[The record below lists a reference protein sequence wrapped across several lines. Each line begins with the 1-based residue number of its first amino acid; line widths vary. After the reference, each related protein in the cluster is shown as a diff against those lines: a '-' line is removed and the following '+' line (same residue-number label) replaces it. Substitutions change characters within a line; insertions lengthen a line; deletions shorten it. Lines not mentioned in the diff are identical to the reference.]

1 MLDRIIRPKE
11 CVKMVGTC
19 NVHLRRLEAEGNL
32 RRLEAEG
39 KFPPRFKL
47 FEDSGPYGAVGWRLS
62 DIQVWIEKRAATAHV
77 PTIILLVMT
86 YGFIFG
92 RAVA

>member
-19 NVHLRRLEAEGNL
+19 NVHLRRLEAEG
-32 RRLEAEG
+32 

-47 FEDSGPYGAVGWRLS
+47 FEDTGPYGAVGWRLS
-62 DIQVWIEKRAATAHV
+62 EIQDWIEKRAATAH
-77 PTIILLVMT
+77 
-86 YGFIFG
+86 
-92 RAVA
+92 RA